1 MNVKRSRD
9 QVPESLAGLRILCAR
24 RRKVEGWLGASSGE
38 GVWHG
43 IRAWTTWHGS
53 HKRGLATRSP
63 VEQRVS
69 SPMLATR
76 SPVEQR
82 VSSPMLATTD
92 GARRGRGLLVT
103 GIVYV

>member
-1 MNVKRSRD
+1 MSNVLEIWSPKVFHD
-9 QVPESLAGLRILCAR
+9 VRILCAR
-24 RRKVEGWLGASSGE
+24 RRKVEGWLGARSGD

-43 IRAWTTWHGS
+43 TRAWTMWHGS
-53 HKRGLATRSP
+53 HKRG
-63 VEQRVS
+63 
-69 SPMLATR
+69 LATR